1 MHPTTCFRT
10 ALFIASL
17 ACTLP
22 AAAADDEQAKAIEE
36 FRKHAQ
42 TCKASAADP
51 AIGFEL
57 KTVPGKPASEP
68 ATPEELERV
77 KRLLAK
83 SSLPF
88 DTVNHRVTYEFTLA
102 LVRAKRVAAFT
113 VTPGDARRDETVRK
127 CLTQLAADAGLESR
141 FE

>member
-1 MHPTTCFRT
+1 MHTTPRLPA
-10 ALFIASL
+10 ALLLVAL

-22 AAAADDEQAKAIEE
+22 AVAADGEQAKAIKE
-36 FRKHAQ
+36 FRQHAQ
-42 TCKASAADP
+42 TCKASPTAP
-51 AIGFEL
+51 AIAFEL

-102 LVRAKRVAAFT
+102 LIRAKRVAAFK
-113 VTPGDARRDETVRK
+113 VAPGDTGSEDKVRQ
-127 CLTQLAADAGLESR
+127 CLTRLAADAGLESV